1 MEIRPVAE
9 WNHLDPL
16 LLELNDDPDGVRKT
30 LGDLHDL
37 RMLLEPEIA
46 ARAAL
51 MATDE
56 QLERMR
62 DAVERMEVLEDDP
75 DAYLEIDVDFHSEIA
90 SATGN
95 VVLAFVL
102 DSVRELLRVS
112 RRVTNLIN
120 AMPETTVAHRRIY
133 EALTA
138 REPETA
144 RQAMR
149 AHLLTVTEVWT
160 RRMDEPVQLLSRC
173 GRDGHLPKEGWSM
186 SSDAVV
192 PPLVGAPGE
201 LVVADTELKAGA
213 IGFWGN
219 MVQAVTHIAPGL
231 NVLLGLTFIVSFAGV
246 TAPIAYLLGGIICLG
261 VAVVLTQ
268 LAKQFT
274 GAGGYF
280 LYISRTIGPRFGWLT
295 TWLYFLYDPVAIG
308 VVCAFT
314 GSLVA
319 DTLKSQYGWNIPW
332 GIWFAILVLA

>member
-1 MEIRPVAE
+1 MTTARPGRVPRPPRQRRAGPVQSLKLSDQVTRVLAARIVNGDIGADDLAPTEQDICAEFGVSKTTAREVIGALASRGLVTVRHGRRMEIRPVSE

-16 LLELNDDPDGVRKT
+16 LLELNHDPEAVRQT

-62 DAVERMEVLEDDP
+62 HTIERMEELEDTP
-75 DAYLEIDVDFHSEIA
+75 DAYLEIDVDFHSALA

-95 VVLAFVL
+95 IVLAFVL

-133 EALTA
+133 EALLA

-149 AHLLTVTEVWT
+149 AHLLTVTDVWA
-160 RRMDEPVQLLSRC
+160 P
-173 GRDGHLPKEGWSM
+173 GG
-186 SSDAVV
+186 SDA
-192 PPLVGAPGE
+192 
-201 LVVADTELKAGA
+201 A
-213 IGFWGN
+213 IEAAMHRDDRKEQRGN
-219 MVQAVTHIAPGL
+219 G
-231 NVLLGLTFIVSFAGV
+231 
-246 TAPIAYLLGGIICLG
+246 
-261 VAVVLTQ
+261 
-268 LAKQFT
+268 
-274 GAGGYF
+274 
-280 LYISRTIGPRFGWLT
+280 
-295 TWLYFLYDPVAIG
+295 
-308 VVCAFT
+308 
-314 GSLVA
+314 
-319 DTLKSQYGWNIPW
+319 
-332 GIWFAILVLA
+332 